1 MTSDRDAVPVAAD
14 SFRPLVFSVYVP
26 TLARG
31 IGMGAGAP
39 VMTLTALDLG
49 ASTAV
54 AGLAVALVGL
64 GQVLG
69 DIPAGQLVA
78 KVGERTSIIGGTAV
92 GIVGVLV
99 CLLAPNIPML
109 CAGLLIIGLSNAVWG
124 LARMTYLAEAIPLE
138 RRARVMSLFGGSM
151 RLGFFIGPF
160 LGAVAILG
168 LGTRGGFVVEL
179 VAFVIAGVLMVRLP
193 VPGTGTRGEVSAA
206 PMSLVAVVRRHRRVL
221 STLGAGVLLLGVARA
236 SRDAILP
243 LWADHIGMSAAT
255 ASLIFGVGA
264 ALEVVFAY
272 PAGHVM
278 DRFGRGYIAVPALA
292 ILAIAYLAVPLTH
305 SAQTLGVVAVVMGIG
320 NGISNGL
327 IMVLGADVAP
337 AAIRAEFLAA
347 WRLDHDAGAFAG
359 PLLIG
364 VLATAAP
371 LAVSVLTI
379 GAISALGAMVMG
391 RYIPEHVP
399 WPPPAAGPDLPSG
412 HDSFE
417 QPGLPH
423 ADLLQQKVTS

>member
-1 MTSDRDAVPVAAD
+1 MTSDPESGAPAAD
-14 SFRPLVFSVYVP
+14 SLRPLMFSVYLP

-49 ASTAV
+49 ASTAI

-69 DIPAGQLVA
+69 DLPAGQLVA
-78 KVGERTSIIGGTAV
+78 KVGERTSIIGGTVV
-92 GIVGVLV
+92 GLVGVLV
-99 CLLAPNIPML
+99 CLLAQNLPML
-109 CAGLLIIGLSNAVWG
+109 CAGLLIVGFSNAVWG
-124 LARMTYLAEAIPLE
+124 LARMTYLAEAIPFE

-151 RLGFFIGPF
+151 RLGFFVGPF

-179 VAFVIAGVLMVRLP
+179 VAFAIAGALMVRP
-193 VPGTGTRGEVSAA
+193 VPGTVAQEKE
-206 PMSLVAVVRRHRRVL
+206 PPLSLVGVARLHRRVL

-255 ASLIFGVGA
+255 ASAIFGIGA

-278 DRFGRGYIAVPALA
+278 DRFGRSFIAVPSLA
-292 ILAIAYLAVPLTH
+292 ILAIAYFTVPLTH
-305 SAQTLGVVAVVMGIG
+305 SISTLGIVAVVMGIG

-347 WRLDHDAGAFAG
+347 WRLNHDAGAFAG
-359 PLLIG
+359 PLLIAA
-364 VLATAAP
+364 LATAAP
-371 LAVSVLTI
+371 LAFSVLAI
-379 GAISALGAMVMG
+379 GGISALGATVMG
-391 RYIPEHVP
+391 RYIPQYVP
-399 WPPPAAGPDLPSG
+399 WPRPGENRDLPRS
-412 HDSFE
+412 HDSSE
-417 QPGLPH
+417 QPGLQQS
-423 ADLLQQKVTS
+423 DLLQQKVTS